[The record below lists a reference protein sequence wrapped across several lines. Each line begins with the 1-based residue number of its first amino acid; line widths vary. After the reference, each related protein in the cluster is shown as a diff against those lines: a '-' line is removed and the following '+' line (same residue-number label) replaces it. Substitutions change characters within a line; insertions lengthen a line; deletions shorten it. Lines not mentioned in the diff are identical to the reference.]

1 MTHLPICFHNNCF
14 CLQGRPATLTD
25 CRVFAT
31 GDDGGKAGSSTNNTI
46 TKAGSET
53 GLNVRV
59 SCREGFDGGLPQTFL
74 LEVYEMDELKTK
86 VTNQQPDFE
95 IAGFNANG
103 HVKMF
108 VFAQNGKGSSEPFI
122 LEEDALL
129 NIGTKQ
135 TKHAPEGRRKLSTIR
150 YSCFKW
156 ETGSTQLRK
165 RL

>member
-1 MTHLPICFHNNCF
+1 MTHLPIFWCFHNNRF

-31 GDDGGKAGSSTNNTI
+31 DDNGGGNND

-95 IAGFNANG
+95 IAGFHANG

-129 NIGTKQ
+129 NIGAKQ

-156 ETGSTQLRK
+156 EAGSTQLRK